1 MTLGVPS
8 PLHITLAGHI
18 PEATWVLLPHEMGVI
33 ADTAA
38 EVVFENLGNASAML
52 LGPGF
57 GLEDVTKNFMVNLF
71 KPATQGGNTG
81 IGFITSASEVVES
94 EKPELP
100 PLVLDADGLKLLT
113 KIPEW
118 PQKLPGL
125 AVLTPHPGEMAELT
139 GLRVSEIQVARLTT
153 AEKYANEWGHVVV
166 LKGANTVVAEPG
178 GRTAVIP
185 VASPA
190 LSSAGSGDVLAGII
204 VGLRAQGVGGYESAV
219 SGAWIHAQSGLKS
232 AEYLGT
238 DRSVVA
244 GDLLSSMVDVIHDL
258 EVPRQPPAPG

>member
-1 MTLGVPS
+1 M
-8 PLHITLAGHI
+8 I
-18 PEATWVLLPHEMGVI
+18 
-33 ADTAA
+33 
-38 EVVFENLGNASAML
+38 
-52 LGPGF
+52 
-57 GLEDVTKNFMVNLF
+57 NLF
-71 KPATQGGNTG
+71 KPASQSEKTG
-81 IGFITSASEVVES
+81 IGFITSVSDVGTS

-118 PQKLPGL
+118 PQRLPGL

-139 GLRVSEIQVARLTT
+139 GLRVSEIQAARLTT

-258 EVPRQPPAPG
+258 DN